1 MTRPAV
7 GPHRLQSLAARCRSS
22 PVLRAVVPRELRAW
36 LAERFLAL
44 PVAHMPA
51 DEWQRRHATVRA
63 SRVAPVDDEALLSF
77 ITPVWNTPLAFL
89 SELATSVARQA
100 ERQPLEW
107 VVLDN
112 GSTSAELIDFLD
124 RDLSRQDHV
133 SFFRSPDNLGI
144 IDGTRFCLQHAKNR
158 YVLPVDH
165 DDFLYA
171 DAAMVMAQAIVKN
184 RYPAVLYSDED
195 KLVDG
200 RPSLPFFKPDWDP
213 VLFVDQCYT
222 AHLCA
227 VDRRSALDLGAY
239 TDPACEGSP
248 DWDCL
253 LRFVLAGHAPVHVPE
268 ILYSWRMHEGSTA
281 LNMAAKSYIHSSQ
294 TAVLTR
300 FLDALPKPKHF
311 VLTPSPLFD
320 GTPDWW
326 LRRRH
331 VDPAPL
337 TLVSLT
343 RHAAS
348 PERLAETGDYPLVV
362 RATLPL
368 SSPPGLLR
376 DVLPEG
382 LTDEALVCLAAEN
395 LNALAGEWPWEA
407 LGIMESHPDTA
418 IVGGRCVDSHSTI
431 LEAGQYFGFGSGCES
446 PDAGRP
452 LTDPGYSLWLWKRH
466 SVSAVSSRFAVF
478 RAGFL
483 RELLSDDLHPEA
495 SLTFLGAWAGARAS
509 RMGLRV
515 VYSPFLIGRL
525 ADSNWPAVTRAER
538 AAFLSANRDLIP
550 DTRFYPA
557 SFGLDLASNFS
568 PVPASERR
576 AHLQQLLG
584 AHALTSSSPGGLST

>member
-1 MTRPAV
+1 VTRPAV
-7 GPHRLQSLAARCRSS
+7 GLHRLQLTAARCRSN
-22 PVLRAVVPRELRAW
+22 PVLRALVPRELRAW
-36 LAERFLAL
+36 LAERLLA
-44 PVAHMPA
+44 PPAARMPA
-51 DEWQRRHATVRA
+51 DEWQRLHATVRA
-63 SRVAPVDDEALLSF
+63 TRVTPVEDEALLSF
-77 ITPVWNTPLAFL
+77 ITPVWNTPVAFL
-89 SELATSVARQA
+89 NELAKSVARQA
-100 ERQPLEW
+100 QRQPLEW

-124 RDLSRQDHV
+124 HDLSRQHHV
-133 SFFRSPDNLGI
+133 SFIRSPDNLGI
-144 IDGTRFCLQHAKNR
+144 VDGTRLCLEHAKNR

-165 DDFLYA
+165 DDRLYA
-171 DAAMVMAQAIVKN
+171 DAAMVMAQAIVTH

-195 KLVDG
+195 KLVDD

-227 VDRRSALDLGAY
+227 VDRQWALDLGAY

-253 LRFVLAGHAPVHVPE
+253 MRFVLAGHAPVHVPE

-294 TAVLTR
+294 SAVLTR
-300 FLDALPKPKHF
+300 FLDALPKPEHF
-311 VLTPSPLFD
+311 VLMPSPLFD

-337 TLVSLT
+337 ALVSLT

-348 PERLAETGDYPLVV
+348 PERFVEAGDYPVVV
-362 RATLPL
+362 RATLPM
-368 SSPPGLLR
+368 SSPPELLTS
-376 DVLPEG
+376 VLPKG
-382 LTDEALVCLAAEN
+382 LTDDALVCLAAGS
-395 LNALAGEWPWEA
+395 LDAVGGEWPWEA

-418 IVGGRCVDSHSTI
+418 VVGGRCLDSHSKI

-452 LTDPGYSLWLWKRH
+452 LSDPGYSLWLWKRH
-466 SVSAVSSRFAVF
+466 SVNAVSSRFAVF

-483 RELLSDDLHPEA
+483 RDLLRYSLHPEA

-525 ADSNWPAVTRAER
+525 ANTHWPAATLAER

-568 PVPASERR
+568 PVPSSERQ
-576 AHLQQLLG
+576 AHLQELLG
-584 AHALTSSSPGGLST
+584 CHAFTSSTLGRPST